1 MKVWQSTQIVT
12 ELGVN
17 GNPQL
22 SIFVVLFCNS
32 LEKLNEMK
40 LFSMFHMGKFWVEGK
55 ASQQSA

>member
-1 MKVWQSTQIVT
+1 MVI
-12 ELGVN
+12 
-17 GNPQL
+17 L
-22 SIFVVLFCNS
+22 SYPFFVVLHKIKTPLFCNS